1 MPLGERISRAGAY
14 VSGAGLGPL
23 LIRAVTGSGL
33 VRIAGMLASFGVGVQ
48 LARMLG
54 VTGYGYYGMAL
65 AVITIAGI
73 PGEMGLPR
81 LVTRE
86 VAAASAHDDMPR
98 LFGVIRWADRM
109 AWRISAA
116 MVVALVIASAVLAV
130 TRPSGLPAAILFG
143 AAMVPFMALARI
155 RGGSLQGL
163 HHIVLG
169 QVPAILLRPLLL
181 SLLLAAAYLLGTG
194 LDAAGAMALYSVT
207 AITVFLVANLWLR
220 QRLPAARPAEL
231 VQGGRGWL
239 ASSVPMALT
248 DGMRVLQAELSVLLL
263 GLLTTAADVG
273 LFRIAIVTSF
283 TAATPVAIMNHVAF
297 PVIARLYAQKDMVR
311 LQKALTRLAQ
321 AQFAG
326 VLILSVP
333 LIFAA
338 EPLLGLVFGPDY
350 VPAADALRVLA
361 TAQAVSAAFGTN
373 VALLNMTH
381 HERLVTRAMAMSL
394 AVNFA
399 AVILLALYWGRLGA
413 ALGIGSALVCWNVLT
428 WRDARRVLGLETS
441 IFPPRTTASAV
452 AP

>member
-130 TRPSGLPAAILFG
+130 TRPSGLPAAILLG

-181 SLLLAAAYLLGTG
+181 SLLLAAAYLLGAG

-207 AITVFLVANLWLR
+207 AVTVFLIANLWLR

-239 ASSVPMALT
+239 ASSIPLAMA
-248 DGMRVLQAELSVLLL
+248 DGMAVLQSEISILLV
-263 GLLTTAADVG
+263 GIVAAAADVG
-273 LFRIAIVTSF
+273 LFRIATVTAS
-283 TAATPVAIMNHVAF
+283 TAATAIPIVNHAAF
-297 PVIARLYAQKDMVR
+297 AVIARLYAQRDLSR
-311 LQKALTRLAQ
+311 LQVAVTRFAQ
-321 AQFAG
+321 AQFIG
-326 VLILSVP
+326 VAALSLP
-333 LIFAA
+333 LIVAPEF
-338 EPLLGLVFGPDY
+338 LLDLVFGASY
-350 VPAADALRVLA
+350 APAAGAVRILVLG
-361 TAQAVSAAFGTN
+361 QIVNGAFGPN
-373 VALLNMTH
+373 AAVLNMTH
-381 HERLVTRAMAMSL
+381 HERRVSRAMAIAL
-394 AVNFA
+394 AINIPL
-399 AVILLALYWGRLGA
+399 VIILGA
-413 ALGIGSALVCWNVLT
+413 LWGMIGAAFAMSAALVAWNVLT
-428 WRDARRVLGLETS
+428 WIDARRFVGVDTS
-441 IFPPRTTASAV
+441 VFTFRWTV
-452 AP
+452 AQS